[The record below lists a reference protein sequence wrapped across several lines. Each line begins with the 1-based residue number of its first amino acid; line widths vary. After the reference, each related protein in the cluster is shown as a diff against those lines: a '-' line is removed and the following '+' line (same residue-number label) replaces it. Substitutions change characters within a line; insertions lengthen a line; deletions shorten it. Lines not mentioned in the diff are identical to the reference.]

1 MVNTGKPSSGC
12 KLCKARRIKCDEVKP
27 FCMKCKKAGR
37 QCPGYTDP
45 FEARIK
51 DQTQATIKRFRKLR
65 GEEAG
70 GNDEPASSKNG
81 KSPAGSS
88 DKDEDSPRS
97 SGRYIPAVTMA
108 LSPYGTSSSEDDDD
122 DDDFFGLPPGISIAL
137 EDRASSYFASNF
149 ILVPDT
155 LDVPRGR
162 WFPFLPKFLGK
173 ANVPECLSSAYKS
186 ASLVAYGSHR
196 STRSARSALDAQ
208 RHYLRA
214 VRAVNAAL
222 QDPERARD
230 DSTLAAV
237 LLLAFYESLTSDSI
251 GAYINHMKG
260 AAMMIQLRGD
270 QGLRS
275 PESVSMFD
283 MTRNTVY
290 AIHCMPSAP
299 DMPEFSYLLRHVA
312 CKNSALAEMNFQASQ
327 IRHSIDRAFSSVK
340 TKAQYAKRDPG
351 RMAKILEA
359 LQLGRALEGRFRA
372 FHDTSPPPGWQP
384 TVADWVTTRTN
395 DELDTCDSFTGP
407 VYGFDEFGH
416 AVVHLT
422 TWTCHLM
429 LTTSLMRCKA
439 WLAYPDDYSQLSAGS
454 ADAEEYDEIAATA
467 ARRVSDVVSLLPYI
481 CSFTGK
487 GTSTSRFPCGDG
499 ENESMKG
506 ATCQMILWP
515 MFAAAGSDFC
525 SARERRFL
533 RARLRFFAEEVGLK
547 QAKVFLDKSISSPS
561 SDIEKDQGKGE
572 GW

>member
-1 MVNTGKPSSGC
+1 MVNTGKPSPGC
-12 KLCKARRIKCDEVKP
+12 KLCKARRIKCDELKP

-65 GEEAG
+65 GEDALG
-70 GNDEPASSKNG
+70 KDDASVGK
-81 KSPAGSS
+81 KSPGTS
-88 DKDEDSPRS
+88 DGDDDDSPPS
-97 SGRYIPAVTMA
+97 TGRYVPALTMA
-108 LSPYGTSSSEDDDD
+108 LSPYGTSSSEDDDYD
-122 DDDFFGLPPGISIAL
+122 DDGGDFFGLPPGISIAL
-137 EDRASSYFASNF
+137 EDRASNYFASNF

-155 LDVPRGR
+155 LEVPRGR
-162 WFPFLPKFLGK
+162 WFPFLPKFLARPG
-173 ANVPECLSSAYKS
+173 VPECLTSAYKS

-208 RHYLRA
+208 RHYLKA

-230 DSTLAAV
+230 DETLAAV
-237 LLLAFYESLTSDSI
+237 LLLAFYESLTADSI
-251 GAYINHMKG
+251 TAYINHMQG
-260 AAMMIQLRGD
+260 AAMMVKLRGD
-270 QGLRS
+270 SGLRT
-275 PESVSMFD
+275 PENVSMFD

-312 CKNSALAEMNFQASQ
+312 CRNSALAEMNFQASE
-327 IRHSIDRAFSSVK
+327 IRHSIDRAFKGVT
-340 TKAQYAKRDPG
+340 TKKEYAARDP
-351 RMAKILEA
+351 RRTEKILEA
-359 LQLGRALEGRFRA
+359 LGLARALEARFRA
-372 FHDTSPPPGWQP
+372 FHDTASPPGWQP
-384 TVADWVTTRTN
+384 TVTDWVTTRTN
-395 DELDTCDSFTGP
+395 DELDTCASFTGP
-407 VYGFDEFGH
+407 IYGFDEFGH

-439 WLAYPDDYSQLSAGS
+439 WLAYPDDYARLAAGS
-454 ADAEEYDEIAATA
+454 ADTVEYDDVAATA

-487 GTSTSRFPCGDG
+487 GDVTSKFPCGSGDDG
-499 ENESMKG
+499 TMKG
-506 ATCQMILWP
+506 ATCQMVLWP
-515 MFAAAGSDFC
+515 LFAAAGSDFA

-533 RARLRFFAEEVGLK
+533 RGRLRFFAEEVGLK
-547 QAKVFLDKSISSPS
+547 QAKVFLEVSPS
-561 SDIEKDQGKGE
+561 SLIRVL
-572 GW
+572 